1 MEGGYR
7 FTQDK
12 FIVLTFILIVVI
24 ILLSRTLQE
33 AVLLVTM
40 VTGFVITATYIN
52 NIGRGLPKGRAPVA
66 PGGGGAAPPT
76 GKARP
81 GPGPPVDAGGVV
93 AATAPVMS
101 TFVGAPA
108 DGGDSQAGGDWP
120 GGLSDSEM
128 QGILRSSA
136 PDTNET
142 YTYGLPPLDEKRG
155 PFGNPFDL
163 NNVYTPGQH
172 SMADGTFD
180 EARVA
185 LDGDERLAMQGR
197 FRNDP
202 YRVAAG
208 IMRRKDLVDRN
219 VREELDREEDSRW
232 WGRWD
237 L

>member
-52 NIGRGLPKGRAPVA
+52 NIGRGLPMGR
-66 PGGGGAAPPT
+66 
-76 GKARP
+76 
-81 GPGPPVDAGGVV
+81 PPVDAGGVV